1 LSIEQTLEEVHRDL
15 LKTKLNWSRERSLI
29 EALVTITRTLN
40 AIQTEFKE
48 HERRFAALEQD
59 FGEHLLQHEK
69 EETI

>member
-15 LKTKLNWSRERSLI
+15 IKAKANLGKDRYLI
-29 EALVTITRTLN
+29 EALNNINKTLA
-40 AIQTEFKE
+40 AIQTEFKD
-48 HERRFAALEQD
+48 HERRFSALEND